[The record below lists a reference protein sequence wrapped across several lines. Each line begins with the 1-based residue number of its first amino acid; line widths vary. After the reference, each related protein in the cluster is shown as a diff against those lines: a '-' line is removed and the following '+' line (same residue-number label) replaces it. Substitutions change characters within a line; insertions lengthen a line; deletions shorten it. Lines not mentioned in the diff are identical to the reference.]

1 MRRIANCAVALLLV
15 SAGCAPVPQV
25 ESLARAK
32 PRGNTPVAR
41 KTSAAVERDREPA
54 SRTQKGTAPG
64 FQAPGEGV
72 VTPQP
77 QRILQNKS
85 FDDSDEARQ
94 KILKMFKNLRVPD
107 VSDGMD
113 AIGLQDIGAMDR
125 SIRPLWRDIER
136 FSHRFVGF
144 AVTVRYLPAQLRM
157 GQNSFTNYAEYN
169 KFKRAQY
176 KQSGEKHWISLGRR
190 GDAVVVFDAE
200 DVGYVG
206 FIGSNNS
213 LNWAKKGFV
222 GIVTDGNSRDTDEI
236 IKQAAIPVY
245 SRKMGGG
252 VRPGRIWL
260 DSVNVP
266 INCGGALVFPG
277 DVIVGD
283 GDGVIVV
290 PRQHALRVGRIA
302 RGISDGD
309 KKGRLGHYKDLGI
322 PLDDTVHP
330 FDVGSEEE

>member
-1 MRRIANCAVALLLV
+1 MRRIANCVVALLLA
-15 SAGCAPVPQV
+15 SAGCVPAPQV

-32 PRGNTPVAR
+32 PRGNMPVAR
-41 KTSAAVERDREPA
+41 KTSAAGERSREPA
-54 SRTQKGTAPG
+54 MMKQEGTAPG
-64 FQAPGEGV
+64 YQAPNETI
-72 VTPQP
+72 TPQP
-77 QRILQNKS
+77 KRILQNKS
-85 FDDSDEARQ
+85 FVDSDEARQ
-94 KILKMFKNLRVPD
+94 EILKLFKNLRVPD

-125 SIRPLWRDIER
+125 RIRPLWRDIEH

-144 AVTVRYLPAQLRM
+144 AVTVRYLPAQLRV

-169 KFKRAQY
+169 KFKKAQY
-176 KQSGEKHWISLGRR
+176 QQSGEKNWISLGRR
-190 GDAVVVFDAE
+190 GDSVVVFDAE

-213 LNWAKKGFV
+213 LKWAKAGFV

-245 SRKMGGG
+245 SRKIGGG

-290 PRQHALRVGRIA
+290 PRQHALRVGKIA

-322 PLDDTVHP
+322 PIDETVRP
-330 FDVGSEEE
+330 RDGKSK